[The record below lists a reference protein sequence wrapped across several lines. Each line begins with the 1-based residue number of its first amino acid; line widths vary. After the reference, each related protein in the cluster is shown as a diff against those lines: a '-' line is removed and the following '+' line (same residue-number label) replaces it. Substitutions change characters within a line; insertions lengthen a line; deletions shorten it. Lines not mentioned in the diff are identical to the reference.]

1 MDILFFIII
10 VIMFFY
16 HGGKISRLEKLIKDG
31 EKVPQKSQTQSTV
44 VTSSASAT
52 LSSAAPASEAQVSL
66 AQSPNDTTIPTSS
79 QASPVKPDISNEEMS
94 GRIIGRIGIGAVI
107 IGIAF
112 FLKYAFDNNWVGPS
126 GRVMIGILIGMVLL
140 GIGQWL
146 RKKYLGY
153 SDLLMGGGLA
163 ILYLSVYSAYALY
176 QLIDPMTTFMGLIV
190 VTVIGVVISIINA
203 TQTLSIVALVG
214 GYLAPALIGVNLVGP
229 TITFTYLTILN
240 GGVLGILVY
249 KKWAPLVLIGLAGT
263 WLHFGSWLMTSYNDT
278 LLVPTIFFILLQ
290 FIIFTAASVVRLI
303 MEKRK
308 AEEIDYVLLAVTAIS
323 FAGACFYLLDAQYK
337 DFLSLGFAL
346 TAVLYGAIALVAYKK
361 TPEDRTLNIFLP
373 GLSVAFLT
381 AAIAIEFSGPWVA
394 AWWLVESL
402 VLYIVASKSSSR
414 GYQVMG
420 VVVYCLGLL
429 KLFQYIFTY
438 VQPTG
443 YVIFFNGPFVML
455 CMAIAIAYAIAF
467 VYFRY
472 GSISSEIRT
481 HGISAFVI
489 IANVLTVYALTNQID
504 AYYSLQA
511 GSPISA
517 ISFGPNQNAATTVSI
532 AWALYAALLT
542 VIGFAKKYAVVRR
555 IGLALFII
563 TTCKVVID
571 VWNLGQIYRIVSFI
585 TFGVIAL
592 AVSFIYV
599 KYRDRLKDIV

>member
-16 HGGKISRLEKLIKDG
+16 HGGKISRLEKLIGDKNRI
-31 EKVPQKSQTQSTV
+31 PQKPQEQSAPV
-44 VTSSASAT
+44 
-52 LSSAAPASEAQVSL
+52 PASSV
-66 AQSPNDTTIPTSS
+66 PTAPD
-79 QASPVKPDISNEEMS
+79 QPAASPARTAESSEEAS
-94 GRIIGRIGIGAVI
+94 GRIIGRIGIGAVV

-112 FLKYAFDNNWVGPS
+112 FLKYAFDNNWVGPG
-126 GRVMIGILIGMVLL
+126 GRIMIGILAGMALL

-163 ILYLSVYSAYALY
+163 VLYLSVYSAHALY

-190 VTVIGVVISIINA
+190 VTAVGVVISIINA
-203 TQTLSIVALVG
+203 TQTLSIVAAIG
-214 GYLAPALIGVNLVGP
+214 GYLAPALIGVSLVGP
-229 TITFTYLTILN
+229 MVTFTYLTILN

-263 WLHFGSWLMTSYNDT
+263 WLHFGSWLMTSYNDS
-278 LLVPTIFFILLQ
+278 LLVSTLFFILLQ

-308 AEEIDYVLLAVTAIS
+308 AEEIDYVLLAVTALS
-323 FAGACFYLLDAQYK
+323 FAGACFYLLNSQYK

-346 TAVLYGAIALVAYKK
+346 IAVLYGAIALIAYKEN
-361 TPEDRTLNIFLP
+361 PEDRTLNIFLP

-381 AAIAIEFSGPWVA
+381 AAIAIEFSGPWVS
-394 AWWLVESL
+394 AWWLVEAL
-402 VLYIVASKSSSR
+402 VLYVVASKASSR

-420 VVVYCLGLL
+420 VVVYILGLL
-429 KLFQYIFTY
+429 KLLQYIFTY
-438 VQPTG
+438 VQPAG
-443 YVIFFNGPFVML
+443 YVVFFNGPFVML
-455 CMAIAIAYAIAF
+455 CMAIAVAYAIAF
-467 VYFRY
+467 VYYRY
-472 GSISSEIRT
+472 GSISDEIRT
-481 HGISAFVI
+481 RGISAFVI
-489 IANVLTVYALTNQID
+489 IANVLTVYALTNQIN

-511 GSPISA
+511 GSAISA
-517 ISFGPNQNAATTVSI
+517 ISLGSSQNSATAVSI

-563 TTCKVVID
+563 TACKVVID

-585 TFGVIAL
+585 TFGIIAL

>member
-1 MDILFFIII
+1 MDYLFFIII

-16 HGGKISRLEKLIKDG
+16 HGGKINRLEKLIKDG
-31 EKVPQKSQTQSTV
+31 DKVVKNSQTQAT
-44 VTSSASAT
+44 SAT
-52 LSSAAPASEAQVSL
+52 INTSTAPAPVSMTDQTIVTPAQPVS
-66 AQSPNDTTIPTSS
+66 T
-79 QASPVKPDISNEEMS
+79 VKPDISSEEMS

-107 IGIAF
+107 IGVAF

-126 GRVMIGILIGMVLL
+126 GRVMIGILVGAVLV
-140 GIGQWL
+140 GIGLWL

-163 ILYLSVYSAYALY
+163 VLYLSVYSAYALY
-176 QLIDPMTTFMGLIV
+176 QLIDPMTTFMGMII
-190 VTVIGVVISIINA
+190 VTVIGVVISIIEA
-203 TQTLSIVALVG
+203 TQTLSIIAIVG
-214 GYLAPALIGVNLVGP
+214 GYLAPALVGVSLVGP

-278 LLVPTIFFILLQ
+278 LLVPTLFFILLQ
-290 FIIFTAASVVRLI
+290 FIIFTAASVIRLI

-308 AEEIDYVLLAVTAIS
+308 AEEIDYILLAVTAVS
-323 FAGACFYLLDAQYK
+323 FAAACFSLLDAQYK

-346 TAVLYGAIALVAYKK
+346 TAVLYGAIALVAYKEN
-361 TPEDRTLNIFLP
+361 PEDRTLNIFLP

-381 AAIAIEFSGPWVA
+381 AAIAIEFSGSWVS
-394 AWWLVESL
+394 AWWLIEAL

-420 VVVYCLGLL
+420 VVVYILALL
-429 KLFQYIFTY
+429 KLFQYVFTY
-438 VQPTG
+438 TAPVG

-455 CMAIAIAYAIAF
+455 CLAIAVAYAIAF
-467 VYFRY
+467 VYYRY
-472 GSISSEIRT
+472 GSVSYDIRIR
-481 HGISAFVI
+481 GISAFVI

-511 GSPISA
+511 GLPVSTFSL
-517 ISFGPNQNAATTVSI
+517 GPNQNATTTVSI

-542 VIGFAKKYAVVRR
+542 VIGFAKKYAVIRR
-555 IGLALFII
+555 IGLILFII
-563 TTCKVVID
+563 TACKVVID

-585 TFGVIAL
+585 AFGVIAL